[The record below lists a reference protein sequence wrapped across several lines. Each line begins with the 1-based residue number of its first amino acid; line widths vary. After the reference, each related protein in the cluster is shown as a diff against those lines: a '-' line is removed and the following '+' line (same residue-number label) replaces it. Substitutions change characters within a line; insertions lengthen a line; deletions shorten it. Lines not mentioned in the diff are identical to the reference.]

1 MPEKRYYW
9 LKLPADFFQSK
20 PIKKLRKI
28 AGGDTYTVIYL
39 KMLLKSLADNGR
51 LYFEGIE
58 ETFCEEIALDIDEN
72 PDDVRVTIQFLLSS
86 GLMTESP
93 NGDEA
98 VLEQMSEMIGSE
110 TASAKRKRISREE
123 QTWDIVQKC
132 PTERDIVQKCPTER
146 DIVQKCPTERDIVQK
161 CPTERDIVQKC
172 PTERDIVQKCP
183 TEIDIDNR
191 DREESEKSKSRDRDR
206 LLAQSSNEPSP
217 SSPPESA
224 FITLPLNTGE
234 EFPIY
239 QTAVDEFKQ
248 LYPAVDVE
256 QQLRTMRAWCLNNPK
271 KRKTKRGINHFVN
284 SWLANEQDRP
294 HPQKSGE
301 KNRFAEKISE
311 VDGWSIN

>member
-123 QTWDIVQKC
+123 QTW
-132 PTERDIVQKCPTER
+132 
-146 DIVQKCPTERDIVQK
+146 
-161 CPTERDIVQKC
+161 DIVQKC